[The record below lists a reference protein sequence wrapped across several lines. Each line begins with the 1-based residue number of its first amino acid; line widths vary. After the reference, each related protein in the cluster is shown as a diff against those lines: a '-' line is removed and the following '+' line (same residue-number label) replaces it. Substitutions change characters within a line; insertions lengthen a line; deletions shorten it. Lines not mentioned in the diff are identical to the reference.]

1 VRRSDETAASCDL
14 VDTESAHCFE
24 GSLTEVL
31 GEHILSLVSLA
42 MAGVAHHGDGHLL
55 VNGVLGEHTL
65 EAIGEAEEVGV
76 CGQASL
82 KHTGS
87 QGHLLGLELQRRAV
101 KVTPALMGSKG
112 GSTGVLVTPI
122 LGRLGRLLNEV
133 TAVLL
138 GRILIESH
146 GVLQIILKIS
156 LRSVFEKSSVVL
168 LVESSLVSRLKFIR
182 RALVDSTLDAV
193 AQTLRS
199 ILGVGLP
206 EGILTL
212 DSRDVS
218 SVTRNLLRTD
228 VMEGS
233 IDPSPRVTA
242 KISNCNS
249 GFSFL

>member
-1 VRRSDETAASCDL
+1 VRRSDEASTGCGL
-14 VDTESAHCFE
+14 VDAESTHRFE

-31 GEHILSLVSLA
+31 GEHVLSLISLA

-55 VNGVLGEHTL
+55 VNGVLSEHTF
-65 EAIGEAEEVGV
+65 EAIGETEEVGV
-76 CGQASL
+76 SGQASL
-82 KHTGS
+82 KHAGFH
-87 QGHLLGLELQRRAV
+87 GHLLGLELQRRAV
-101 KVTPALMGSKG
+101 EIALVLMGSKG
-112 GSTGVLVTPI
+112 GFTRVLVTSVLGS
-122 LGRLGRLLNEV
+122 LGRRLNEV

-138 GRILIESH
+138 GRILIEGH
-146 GVLQIILKIS
+146 CVLQVILKIS
-156 LRSVFEKSSVVL
+156 LRSVLEKPSVVL

-193 AQTLRS
+193 GQTLRRV
-199 ILGVGLP
+199 LGVGLP

-228 VMEGS
+228 VVEGS